1 MQTQQG
7 NGAGHRPSPAAIRHD
22 EQRERRIIRQACLK
36 AAATVVASRPE
47 LKSADLLALAEK
59 LEAWV
64 LR

>member
-1 MQTQQG
+1 MQTQTTG
-7 NGAGHRPSPAAIRHD
+7 GASRPSPMAERND
-22 EQRERRIIRQACLK
+22 QLRERRIIRQAVLK
-36 AAATVVASRPE
+36 AAATVIASRPE